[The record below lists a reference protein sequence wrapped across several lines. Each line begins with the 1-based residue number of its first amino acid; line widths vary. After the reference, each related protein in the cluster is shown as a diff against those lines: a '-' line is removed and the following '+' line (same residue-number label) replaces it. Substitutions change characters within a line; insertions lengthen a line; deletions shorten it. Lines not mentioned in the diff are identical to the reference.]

1 MKMIFKICLKRLRY
15 SVYALFVLTLCYRF
29 AERWDSGALYSL
41 FLFILLPLFVLAL
54 VWAVYTSIR
63 DTARYKRSGV
73 LPNDPPT
80 LAERIVW
87 LCAHG
92 FRAHRLGNACLHRRH
107 CADLQCGGL
116 SPLSLPP
123 KSAKTLQILLTRAVF
138 AVHLRLKRRAE
149 PAPTSAEVGN
159 PCRFCSR
166 GRFYAIFY
174 TLKKAD

>member
-15 SVYALFVLTLCYRF
+15 SGYALFALTLCYRF

-87 LCAHG
+87 
-92 FRAHRLGNACLHRRH
+92 FIQ
-107 CADLQCGGL
+107 DEF
-116 SPLSLPP
+116 SLV
-123 KSAKTLQILLTRAVF
+123 KSLT
-138 AVHLRLKRRAE
+138 
-149 PAPTSAEVGN
+149 
-159 PCRFCSR
+159 
-166 GRFYAIFY
+166 GR
-174 TLKKAD
+174 KKARFFAFRLLGFALIAAGCALMVSERIIWATLAFIAGVALIYSAAD

>member
-15 SVYALFVLTLCYRF
+15 SVYALFALTLCYRV

-87 LCAHG
+87 
-92 FRAHRLGNACLHRRH
+92 FIQ
-107 CADLQCGGL
+107 DEF
-116 SPLSLPP
+116 SLV
-123 KSAKTLQILLTRAVF
+123 KSLTDR
-138 AVHLRLKRRAE
+138 
-149 PAPTSAEVGN
+149 
-159 PCRFCSR
+159 
-166 GRFYAIFY
+166 
-174 TLKKAD
+174 KKARFFAFRLLGFALIAAGCALMVSERIIWATLAFIAGVALIYSAAD

>member
-1 MKMIFKICLKRLRY
+1 M
-15 SVYALFVLTLCYRF
+15 SEAASLFALTLCYHF

-87 LCAHG
+87 
-92 FRAHRLGNACLHRRH
+92 FIQ
-107 CADLQCGGL
+107 DEF
-116 SPLSLPP
+116 SLV
-123 KSAKTLQILLTRAVF
+123 KSLT
-138 AVHLRLKRRAE
+138 
-149 PAPTSAEVGN
+149 
-159 PCRFCSR
+159 
-166 GRFYAIFY
+166 GR
-174 TLKKAD
+174 KKARFFAFRLLGFALIAAGCALMVSERIVWATLAFIAGIALIYSAAD

>member
-15 SVYALFVLTLCYRF
+15 SIYALFALMLCYRF

-87 LCAHG
+87 FIQDEC
-92 FRAHRLGNACLHRRH
+92 
-107 CADLQCGGL
+107 
-116 SPLSLPP
+116 SLV
-123 KSAKTLQILLTRAVF
+123 KSLT
-138 AVHLRLKRRAE
+138 
-149 PAPTSAEVGN
+149 
-159 PCRFCSR
+159 
-166 GRFYAIFY
+166 GR
-174 TLKKAD
+174 KKARFFAFRLLGFALIAAGCALMASERIIWATLAFIAGIALIYSAAD

>member
-15 SVYALFVLTLCYRF
+15 SVYALFALTLFYRF

-87 LCAHG
+87 FIQDEC
-92 FRAHRLGNACLHRRH
+92 
-107 CADLQCGGL
+107 
-116 SPLSLPP
+116 SLV
-123 KSAKTLQILLTRAVF
+123 KSLT
-138 AVHLRLKRRAE
+138 
-149 PAPTSAEVGN
+149 
-159 PCRFCSR
+159 
-166 GRFYAIFY
+166 GR
-174 TLKKAD
+174 KKARFFAFRLLGFALIAAGCALMVSERIIWATLAFIAGVALIYSAAD

>member
-1 MKMIFKICLKRLRY
+1 MVFKICLKRLRY

-41 FLFILLPLFVLAL
+41 FLFILLPLFALAL

-87 LCAHG
+87 
-92 FRAHRLGNACLHRRH
+92 FIQ
-107 CADLQCGGL
+107 DEF
-116 SPLSLPP
+116 SLV
-123 KSAKTLQILLTRAVF
+123 KSLT
-138 AVHLRLKRRAE
+138 
-149 PAPTSAEVGN
+149 
-159 PCRFCSR
+159 
-166 GRFYAIFY
+166 GR
-174 TLKKAD
+174 KKARFFAFRLLGFALIAAGCALMVSERIIWATLAFIAGVALIYSAAD

>member
-1 MKMIFKICLKRLRY
+1 MVFKICLKRLRY
-15 SVYALFVLTLCYRF
+15 SVSALFALTLCYRF

-87 LCAHG
+87 
-92 FRAHRLGNACLHRRH
+92 FIQ
-107 CADLQCGGL
+107 DEF
-116 SPLSLPP
+116 SLV
-123 KSAKTLQILLTRAVF
+123 KSLT
-138 AVHLRLKRRAE
+138 
-149 PAPTSAEVGN
+149 
-159 PCRFCSR
+159 
-166 GRFYAIFY
+166 GR
-174 TLKKAD
+174 KKARFFAFRLLGFALIAAGCALMVSERIVWATLAFIAGVALIYSAAG

>member
-1 MKMIFKICLKRLRY
+1 MIFKICLKRLRY

-87 LCAHG
+87 
-92 FRAHRLGNACLHRRH
+92 FIQ
-107 CADLQCGGL
+107 DEF
-116 SPLSLPP
+116 SLVR
-123 KSAKTLQILLTRAVF
+123 SL
-138 AVHLRLKRRAE
+138 
-149 PAPTSAEVGN
+149 N
-159 PCRFCSR
+159 SR
-166 GRFYAIFY
+166 GKARFFAFRLLGFALIAAGCALMVSERIVWA
-174 TLKKAD
+174 TLAFIAGIALIYSAAD

>member
-87 LCAHG
+87 
-92 FRAHRLGNACLHRRH
+92 FIQ
-107 CADLQCGGL
+107 DEF
-116 SPLSLPP
+116 SLVR
-123 KSAKTLQILLTRAVF
+123 SL
-138 AVHLRLKRRAE
+138 
-149 PAPTSAEVGN
+149 N
-159 PCRFCSR
+159 SR
-166 GRFYAIFY
+166 GKARFFAFRLLGFALIAAGCALMVSERIVWA
-174 TLKKAD
+174 TLAFIAGIALIYSAAD

>member
-1 MKMIFKICLKRLRY
+1 M
-15 SVYALFVLTLCYRF
+15 SEAASLFGLCAVCADARYRF

-87 LCAHG
+87 
-92 FRAHRLGNACLHRRH
+92 FIQ
-107 CADLQCGGL
+107 DEF
-116 SPLSLPP
+116 SLV
-123 KSAKTLQILLTRAVF
+123 KSLT
-138 AVHLRLKRRAE
+138 
-149 PAPTSAEVGN
+149 
-159 PCRFCSR
+159 
-166 GRFYAIFY
+166 GR
-174 TLKKAD
+174 KKARFFAFRLLGFALIAAGFALMVSERIVWATLAFIAGVALIYSAAD

>member
-15 SVYALFVLTLCYRF
+15 SVYALFALTLCYHF

-87 LCAHG
+87 
-92 FRAHRLGNACLHRRH
+92 FIQ
-107 CADLQCGGL
+107 DEF
-116 SPLSLPP
+116 SLV
-123 KSAKTLQILLTRAVF
+123 KSLT
-138 AVHLRLKRRAE
+138 
-149 PAPTSAEVGN
+149 
-159 PCRFCSR
+159 
-166 GRFYAIFY
+166 GR
-174 TLKKAD
+174 KKARFFAFRLLGFALIAAGCALMVSERIVWATLAIIAGIALIYSAAG